1 MSNKWCL
8 TDSVDSDGDTVVDSL
23 DYAPEDPTIWSN
35 LSNLPVTVTVLTTA
49 HTTTVPSPYPLD
61 GYSNQFYYKFQYEGG
76 SSGSN
81 EFTEYQMVLDEDI
94 DVEILMV
101 GGGGA
106 GGYSLGTGG
115 GAGGLVYIP
124 MVDGYSL
131 SSGTYKI
138 RVGAGGSGM
147 DDSKDTTGAQSRG
160 TDSSLTLVD
169 TSTEI
174 LTAVGGANGN
184 GQSVAYTP
192 LNVASHSGG
201 SGAGG
206 VRHQNSPG
214 NSVQKTFSSISSN
227 SRTYGYGNS
236 GGNGITYSPYSS
248 GGGGGAGSAGKD
260 GTNSGGGDGGDGMQ
274 LAITGQNVWYAAG
287 GGGHSHDSGMGAG
300 GSGIGGN
307 AVMEGNGNN
316 GTDHTGSGG
325 GGSYVRGGYGGS
337 GIVIIRIKTN

>member
-1 MSNKWCL
+1 MNNYL
-8 TDSVDSDGDTVVDSL
+8 
-23 DYAPEDPTIWSN
+23 
-35 LSNLPVTVTVLTTA
+35 
-49 HTTTVPSPYPLD
+49 
-61 GYSNQFYYKFQYEGG
+61 
-76 SSGSN
+76 
-81 EFTEYQMVLDEDI
+81 
-94 DVEILMV
+94 
-101 GGGGA
+101 
-106 GGYSLGTGG
+106 
-115 GAGGLVYIP
+115 
-124 MVDGYSL
+124 
-131 SSGTYKI
+131 
-138 RVGAGGSGM
+138 
-147 DDSKDTTGAQSRG
+147 DTTGAKSRG
-160 TDSSLTLVD
+160 TDSSLSLVD

-192 LNVASHSGG
+192 LHVASHSGG

-236 GGNGITYSPYSS
+236 GGYGITYSPYSS

>member
-1 MSNKWCL
+1 
-8 TDSVDSDGDTVVDSL
+8 
-23 DYAPEDPTIWSN
+23 
-35 LSNLPVTVTVLTTA
+35 
-49 HTTTVPSPYPLD
+49 
-61 GYSNQFYYKFQYEGG
+61 
-76 SSGSN
+76 
-81 EFTEYQMVLDEDI
+81 MVLDEDI

-124 MVDGYSL
+124 MVDSYSL

-147 DDSKDTTGAQSRG
+147 DNSRDTTGAQSRG

-214 NSVQKTFSSISSN
+214 NSVQKTFSSISLN

-236 GGNGITYSPYSS
+236 GGYGITSSPYSS
-248 GGGGGAGSAGKD
+248 GGGGGAGSAGKN
-260 GTNSGGGDGGDGMQ
+260 GTSSGGGDGGDGMQ

-287 GGGHSHDSGMGAG
+287 GEA
-300 GSGIGGN
+300 I
-307 AVMEGNGNN
+307 VMTLEWGQV
-316 GTDHTGSGG
+316 D
-325 GGSYVRGGYGGS
+325 RGL
-337 GIVIIRIKTN
+337 VVMQ